1 MSLMM
6 NKYLILLASIFTI
19 PASWALGLSTGDM
32 SGSVSFEKFHR
43 LNNPG
48 YQNNFNE
55 WAGVSLRGE
64 GDLRH
69 MRGTLDADMRFFFN
83 ESNDINYSVSEASL
97 EYTDSERRFVVGR
110 RPLDWNINEHY
121 WMLGNMNAQ
130 QGMQLLS
137 EKQEG
142 LVGLYAERKFD
153 KHFKLSLFFSYLY
166 IPPLNPGIDVK
177 DGKITSNS
185 EWVRRPPEF
194 TVIEGKRVP
203 IVYAINMPKVSEI
216 VFKKS
221 LGIRQA
227 YAWDGGEISSFI
239 IYKPENKIRANAD
252 AVLGQNDAGDY
263 QINVTANPIVNHHM
277 IYGVQVRQDFG
288 DVKTVTGLDITD
300 PNARLGKDFEI
311 IDPVKMK
318 ESNRTFSSDYFSIA
332 PAYDRESYF
341 HSTAYIDRTNYD
353 ILFSYIQLLSDN
365 KRGNDDFYSDA
376 VKWKQAFGGKIRY
389 FITDNFNVAA
399 DLKYDIARK
408 DNILKLET
416 QYRFA
421 PQADLKVGAELF
433 KSPQENSYW
442 SAYRAH
448 DTIYTQLRFLF

>member
-6 NKYLILLASIFTI
+6 NKYLILLACILVNTT
-19 PASWALGLSTGDM
+19 AWAEIESTNGLK
-32 SGSVSFEKFHR
+32 GSFSFEKFHR
-43 LNNPG
+43 LNNPT

-55 WAGVSLRGE
+55 WAGVSVRGNGDFKHLRATF
-64 GDLRH
+64 DS
-69 MRGTLDADMRFFFN
+69 DFRFFFN
-83 ESNDINYSVSEASL
+83 KSNDINYSVSEANL
-97 EYTDSERRFVVGR
+97 EYSDSTRRFVVGR
-110 RPLDWNINEHY
+110 QLLDWNVNEHY

-142 LVGLYAERKFD
+142 LIGLYAERKFD
-153 KHFKLSLFFSYLY
+153 ERFKLSIFFSYLY
-166 IPPLNPGIDVK
+166 VPPLNPGINVE
-177 DGKITSNS
+177 DGKISSNS

-194 TVIEGKRVP
+194 TIIENKKVP
-203 IVYAINMPKVSEI
+203 IRYNINMPEI
-216 VFKKS
+216 SDVVFKKS
-221 LGIRQA
+221 LGLRQS
-227 YAWDGGEISSFI
+227 YSWGNGEISSFL

-252 AVLGQNDAGDY
+252 AALEQDDKGDY
-263 QINVTANPIVNHHM
+263 TINVTANPIINHHM
-277 IYGVQVRQDFG
+277 IYGVQIRQDFG

-300 PNARLGKDFEI
+300 PNAKLGKDFEI

-318 ESNRTFSSDYFSIA
+318 EGNRTFSSEYFSIE

-341 HSTAYIDRTNYD
+341 HSTAYIDRASYD
-353 ILFSYIQLLSDN
+353 ILLSYIQLLSDN

-389 FITDNFNVAA
+389 FITDNFNISA

-416 QYRFA
+416 AFKFA
-421 PQADLKVGAELF
+421 PAADFRVGAELI